1 MKYTIIVKD
10 TAIYNVIDT
19 YEVEANSKE
28 EAVEQVENDCATL
41 IDSFSDFIEYNGI
54 LEYIVHERV

>member
-19 YEVEANSKE
+19 YEV

-54 LEYIVHERV
+54 PEYIVHERV

>member
-41 IDSFSDFIEYNGI
+41 IDSFSDFI
-54 LEYIVHERV
+54 

>member
-28 EAVEQVENDCATL
+28 EAVE
-41 IDSFSDFIEYNGI
+41 
-54 LEYIVHERV
+54 